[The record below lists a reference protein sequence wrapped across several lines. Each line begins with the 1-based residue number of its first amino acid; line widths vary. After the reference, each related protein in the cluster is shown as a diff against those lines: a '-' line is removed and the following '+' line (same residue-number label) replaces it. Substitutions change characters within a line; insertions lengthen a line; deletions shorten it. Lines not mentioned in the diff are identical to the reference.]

1 MAGRPPHPT
10 EWSLSDRIFTVCFGV
25 SLGLHLLLLIGQ
37 LLHLQWLN
45 PMIVRSPL
53 EVIYEYHTL
62 RDELQ
67 QLQEQVAKARRE
79 TVAPPSIANLGERP
93 QIRIP
98 ERPLLTASQTLA
110 DVLPGRPS
118 VVDLTNLV
126 DASRGDPVLLS
137 YFSAIREQI
146 QRTANR
152 QPWLSGESAEGLV
165 YISFLLNA
173 NGAIERLAV
182 VSDRSVPSSALRD
195 IAFNIVNTAAPFP
208 PFPPSMTES
217 QKTVVVPLEF
227 LYGS

>member
-1 MAGRPPHPT
+1 MAGHPQNPS
-10 EWSLSDRIFTVCFGV
+10 EWSLSDRIFTICFGV

-37 LLHLQWLN
+37 LLHMDWLN
-45 PMIVRSPL
+45 PMTARSPL
-53 EVIYEYHTL
+53 EVIYEYQTV
-62 RDELQ
+62 RDELH
-67 QLQEQVAKARRE
+67 QLEEQVAKAKRE

-98 ERPLLTASQTLA
+98 DRPLLTASQTLA

-126 DASRGDPVLLS
+126 DAARGDPVLLS

-146 QRTANR
+146 QQTANHR
-152 QPWLSGESAEGLV
+152 PWLSGESAEGLV
-165 YISFLLNA
+165 YISFVLNT
-173 NGAIERLAV
+173 NGAVERLAV
-182 VSDRSVPSSALRD
+182 VSDRSAPSSALRD
-195 IAFNIVNTAAPFP
+195 IALNIVKTTAPFP

-217 QKTVVVPLEF
+217 QKTIVVPLEF